1 MKPGDL
7 VKIKVDHY
15 TYFDWESDTTAG
27 YWLRDPKTLNA
38 IKHGRG
44 AFSVS
49 DIGLVVSVKRLT
61 MALVLIPNRQ
71 MGLIHEQYLE
81 VISDPS

>member
-7 VKIKVDHY
+7 VKIKVDHD
-15 TYFDWESDTTAG
+15 TYFDWKSDTTAG
-27 YWLRDPKTLNA
+27 YWLRDPKTLSA

-44 AFSVS
+44 AFSVN
-49 DIGLVVSVKRLT
+49 DIGLVVSIKRLT

>member
-7 VKIKVDHY
+7 VKIRIDHD
-15 TYFDWESDTTAG
+15 TLFDWKSDTSAG
-27 YWLRDPKTLNA
+27 YWLRDPKTLSA
-38 IKHGRG
+38 IKHGRND
-44 AFSVS
+44 FSID
-49 DIGLVVSVKRLT
+49 DIGLVVAIERLT

-81 VISDPS
+81 VVSDEG

>member
-7 VKIKVDHY
+7 VRLKVEPGA
-15 TYFDWESDTTAG
+15 YFDWKSDTSVG
-27 YWLRDPKTLNA
+27 YWLREPKTFNA

-44 AFSVS
+44 DFSIDDV
-49 DIGLVVSVKRLT
+49 GLVVAIERLT

-81 VISDPS
+81 VISEAG

>member
-7 VKIKVDHY
+7 VKIRVKHD
-15 TYFDWESDTTAG
+15 TYFDWKSETSAG
-27 YWLRDPKTLNA
+27 YWLREPKTLSA
-38 IKHGRG
+38 IKHGQG
-44 AFSVS
+44 DFSVD
-49 DIGLVVSVKRLT
+49 DIGLVVAIKRLT

-81 VISDPS
+81 VISEAG